1 MKTVSTSI
9 DGLIFDLDGTL
20 ADSLGDIGDATNEV
34 LAAYGLPALPIEL
47 FKHLVGEGAEIL
59 LRRAVRAAQGRDWRV
74 GSDALP
80 AELKVLLD
88 GYRQAYD
95 RMAHRKSS
103 PYPGIEAMLD
113 GVVRA
118 GRPMA
123 VLSNKRDEFT
133 KHLVHLHFGR
143 WPFVDVRGEREGVP
157 RKPDPTAALEL
168 GRSLGVSPERIGFV
182 GDTPIDMRTANAAG
196 MVSIGALWGFRSRE
210 ELVEAKARYLLER
223 PEDLLRLLPTPEMAR
238 GAPRASS

>member
-1 MKTVSTSI
+1 MKTVPTSI
-9 DGLIFDLDGTL
+9 DALIFDLDGTL

-34 LAAYGLPALPIEL
+34 LSTYGLPALPIEL
-47 FKHLVGEGAEIL
+47 FKDLVGEGAELL
-59 LRRAVRAAQGRDWRV
+59 LRRAVRAAQGRDWRL
-74 GSDALP
+74 GSDTLP
-80 AELKVLLD
+80 AEMKVLLE
-88 GYRQAYD
+88 GYRKAYN

-113 GVVRA
+113 GVVQS

-133 KHLVHLHFGR
+133 KHLVHLYFGR

-168 GRSLGVSPERIGFV
+168 GRSLGVIPARIGFV

-210 ELVEAKARYLLER
+210 ELIEAKARHLIER
-223 PEDLLRLLPTPEMAR
+223 PEDLLSLLDSHSILPA
-238 GAPRASS
+238 